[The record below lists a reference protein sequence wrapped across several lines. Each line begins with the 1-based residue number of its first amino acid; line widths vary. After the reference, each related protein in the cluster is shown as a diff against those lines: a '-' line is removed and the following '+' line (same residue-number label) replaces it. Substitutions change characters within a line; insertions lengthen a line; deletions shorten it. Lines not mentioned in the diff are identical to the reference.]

1 MNKNTLS
8 AFVAVVLAILLTA
21 SCSSGSSWVKVQG
34 NKFIGPDGKEL
45 VFRGLCF
52 SDPVKLVRDGQWNE
66 RYFAEAADWGANVV
80 RFAVHPSN
88 LNDMGWEETFNA
100 MDQGIAW
107 AKQYGMY
114 VIMDWHSIG
123 NLKDE
128 L

>member
-52 SDPVKLVRDGQWNE
+52 SDPVKLVR
-66 RYFAEAADWGANVV
+66 
-80 RFAVHPSN
+80 
-88 LNDMGWEETFNA
+88 
-100 MDQGIAW
+100 GIFSSFTEPVPGRLL
-107 AKQYGMY
+107 AK
-114 VIMDWHSIG
+114 I
-123 NLKDE
+123 
-128 L
+128 